1 MATKTQK
8 TTDLREATKI
18 TDRVKQLASKVYGFH
33 AYLVKPL
40 EADENDPTSYCMFE
54 VNGIQY
60 QVSKGVL
67 SILEQDEE

>member
-1 MATKTQK
+1 MKGNSK
-8 TTDLREATKI
+8 DLRDAAKVVEC
-18 TDRVKQLASKVYGFH
+18 VKQLASGMFGFN

-40 EADENDPTSYCMFE
+40 EADANDPSSYCMFE

-67 SILEQDEE
+67 SIYSQEQR